1 MSLMKIDQESIFPS
15 LAPLWEDFFGKDI
28 MERAGW
34 RSTSSIPAV
43 NIEEKPHAFEVTVAA
58 PGLQRDDFVIELDN
72 GVLTLSSKKEE
83 KHEEQDK
90 KGKYTRREFRYHAFS
105 RSFTLPKVVDADKI
119 EASYTDGILS
129 VHLPKKEPEKEQ
141 PVKQITIK

>member
-1 MSLMKIDQESIFPS
+1 MSLMKIDQESMFPS

-34 RSTSSIPAV
+34 RGASSMPAV
-43 NIEEKPHAFEVTVAA
+43 NIEENPQAFEVTLAA
-58 PGLQRDDFVIELDN
+58 PGLQRDDFVIELHN
-72 GVLTLSSKKEE
+72 GVLTVSSKKEE
-83 KHEEQDK
+83 KHEEHDK

-105 RSFTLPKVVDADKI
+105 RSFTLPKEVDANKI
-119 EASYTDGILS
+119 EASYKDGILS
-129 VHLPKKEPEKEQ
+129 IHLPKREPGKEQ